1 MIGEACSGMLVPSGL
16 SGALLAALVERTDP
30 APVEEQSEEI
40 GAAGMS
46 SGKAK
51 TDRSPIAPGLWY
63 AAKMRK
69 AGLESVMLEER
80 SELARKA
87 AKARWDKKRRE
98 EESS

>member
-1 MIGEACSGMLVPSGL
+1 MRVSPGL
-16 SGALLAALVERTDP
+16 SGALLAALMERTDP
-30 APVEEQSEEI
+30 APVEQSEEI

-46 SGKAK
+46 SGKAR

-63 AAKMRK
+63 AAKTRR

-80 SELARKA
+80 SESARKA